1 MVLELKKVCKGEIL
15 SKAVIFPG
23 QGSQS
28 IGMGKDLFENST
40 EVKQYF
46 EQASEILKTDMAKL
60 CFEEN
65 NQLNLTQYTQP
76 AILLVSFS
84 VFSLILPKIKDKI
97 AFGLGHSLG
106 EFSALCASGALDFG
120 QAISLVSKRGYL
132 MEESCREKSAGMMVV
147 LGLEDG
153 ILEEFCEKKRNRGL
167 KIWCANYNG
176 DGQMVLAG
184 SREDLSALEV
194 EIKGLGAKRALM
206 LPMSVASHCPILE
219 GMREDFKVLLDE
231 ALRDSFSFPI
241 ISNVNAKPYRT
252 KNQALELLAQQLVSP
267 VLYKQS
273 IRENDAGIDG
283 FIECGGNVLKGL
295 NKRLSQKETISLQTY
310 AEIQDFLQK
319 D

>member
-1 MVLELKKVCKGEIL
+1 M
-15 SKAVIFPG
+15 IFPG
-23 QGSQS
+23 QGSQN
-28 IGMGKDLFENST
+28 IGMGKDLFDNSV
-40 EVKQYF
+40 EVKRYF
-46 EQASEILKTDMAKL
+46 EQASDILKEDMVKL

-65 NQLNLTQYTQP
+65 DKLNLTQYTQP

-84 VFSLILPKIKDKI
+84 VFSLIAPKVKSQI

-106 EFSALCASGALDFG
+106 EFSALCAGEALDFE

-132 MEESCREKSAGMMVV
+132 MEESCKQKTAGMMVV
-147 LGLEDG
+147 LGLEDRV
-153 ILEEFCEKKRNRGL
+153 LEEFCTKKRNRGL

-206 LPMSVASHCPILE
+206 LPISVASHCPILE
-219 GMREDFKVLLDE
+219 GMCADFRILLEE
-231 ALRDSFSFPI
+231 ALKDSFRFPI
-241 ISNVNAKPYRT
+241 ISNVNAKPYQS
-252 KNQALELLAQQLVSP
+252 KSQALDLLAKQLISP

-273 IRENDAGIDG
+273 IRDNDIEVDG

-295 NKRLSQKETISLQTY
+295 NKRLSSKETISLQTY